1 MAAVLSVAIFFR
13 MKSMNKVLLTGVDG
27 FTGKYVEQ
35 ELNSRGYSVV
45 GLVHRNAN
53 QGQVACDLTDR
64 QAVIACLEQVQ
75 PNYIIHLAALSFV
88 GHADQKAFYDV
99 NVFGALN
106 LLEAAKELGLK
117 LEKVVFASSANIYG
131 NPEDVECIS
140 EVVPPSPVNH
150 YAMSKLAME
159 HMAKLWFSEY
169 PMIITRPF
177 NYTGPGQAEH
187 FLIPKIVS
195 HFKRNA
201 SEIEL
206 GNTDVSR
213 DFSDVRDIAL
223 AYANLLESD
232 AQSEIVNLCSGQV
245 TSLQAIISMM
255 EEIAGYKI
263 KVRVNPDFVRA
274 NEIKVLGGDN
284 TKLMS
289 LTGKAPS
296 IKIEKT
302 LADMYHA
309 D

>member
-1 MAAVLSVAIFFR
+1 
-13 MKSMNKVLLTGVDG
+13 MKKVLLTGADG
-27 FTGKYVEQ
+27 FTGKYVES
-35 ELNSRGYSVV
+35 ELLSRGYSVV
-45 GLVHRNAN
+45 GLVYREAKE
-53 QGQVACDLTDR
+53 GQVACDLTDR
-64 QAVIACLEQVQ
+64 KAVVECLKEVK
-75 PNYIIHLAALSFV
+75 PDYIIHLAALSFV

-106 LLEAAKELGLK
+106 LLEAAKELRLELK
-117 LEKVVFASSANIYG
+117 KVVFASSANIYG
-131 NPEDVECIS
+131 NPENVTRIS
-140 EVVPPSPVNH
+140 ESITPSPVNH

-159 HMAKLWFSEY
+159 HMARLWFSQY

-177 NYTGPGQAEH
+177 NYTGPGQAGQ

-195 HFKRNA
+195 HFQKKA

-245 TSLQAIISMM
+245 TSLQSIISMM
-255 EEIAGYKI
+255 EDIAGYNI
-263 KVRVNPDFVRA
+263 KVRVNPDFVRE
-274 NEIKVLGGDN
+274 NEIKILGGDN
-284 TKLMS
+284 TKLTS

-296 IKIEKT
+296 IMIEKT

-309 D
+309 K

>member
-1 MAAVLSVAIFFR
+1 
-13 MKSMNKVLLTGVDG
+13 MKKVLLTGVDG

-35 ELNSRGYSVV
+35 ELKSRGYSVV
-45 GLVHRNAN
+45 GVVYRKAAE
-53 QGQVACDLTDR
+53 GQVACDLTDLE
-64 QAVIACLEQVQ
+64 AVLECLHQVR
-75 PNYIIHLAALSFV
+75 PNYIVHLAALSFV
-88 GHADQKAFYDV
+88 GHTDQKAFYDV

-106 LLEAAKELGLK
+106 LLEAAKELGLQ
-117 LEKVVFASSANIYG
+117 LEKAVFASSANIYG
-131 NPEDVECIS
+131 NPEGVERIS
-140 EVVPPSPVNH
+140 ESVSPSPVNH

-159 HMAKLWFSEY
+159 HMAKLWFSEV

-177 NYTGPGQAEH
+177 NYTGPDQAEH

-195 HFKRNA
+195 HFKKNA

>member
-1 MAAVLSVAIFFR
+1 
-13 MKSMNKVLLTGVDG
+13 MKKVLLTGADG
-27 FTGKYVEQ
+27 FTGKYVES
-35 ELNSRGYSVV
+35 ELFSRGYSVV
-45 GLVHRNAN
+45 GLVYREAKE
-53 QGQVACDLTDR
+53 GQVACDLTDR
-64 QAVIACLEQVQ
+64 KAVVKCLKEVK
-75 PNYIIHLAALSFV
+75 PDYIIHLAALSFV

-106 LLEAAKELGLK
+106 LLEAAKELGLELK
-117 LEKVVFASSANIYG
+117 KVVLASSANIYG
-131 NPEDVECIS
+131 NPENVTRIS
-140 EVVPPSPVNH
+140 ESITPSPVNH

-159 HMAKLWFSEY
+159 HMARLWFSQY

-177 NYTGPGQAEH
+177 NYTGPGQAGQ

-195 HFKRNA
+195 HFQKKA

-245 TSLQAIISMM
+245 TSLQSIISMM
-255 EEIAGYKI
+255 EDIAGYSI
-263 KVRVNPDFVRA
+263 KVRVNPDFVRE

-284 TKLMS
+284 AKLTS

-296 IKIEKT
+296 IMIEKT

-309 D
+309 K

>member
-1 MAAVLSVAIFFR
+1 
-13 MKSMNKVLLTGVDG
+13 MKQVLLTGIDG
-27 FTGKYVEQ
+27 FTGKYVES
-35 ELNSRGYSVV
+35 ELTSRGYSVV
-45 GLVHRNAN
+45 GLVYREAKP
-53 QGQVACDLTDR
+53 GQVACDLTDR
-64 QAVIACLEQVQ
+64 NAVVECLKEVK
-75 PNYIIHLAALSFV
+75 PDYIIHLAALSFV
-88 GHADQKAFYDV
+88 GHTDQKAFYDV

-106 LLEAAKELGLK
+106 LLEAAKELELELK
-117 LEKVVFASSANIYG
+117 KVVFASSANIYG
-131 NPEDVECIS
+131 NPENVQRIS
-140 EVVPPSPVNH
+140 ESVSPSPVNH

-159 HMAKLWFSEY
+159 HMAKLWFSQY

-195 HFKRNA
+195 HFQKKA

-223 AYANLLESD
+223 AYVNLMESD
-232 AQSEIVNLCSGQV
+232 AESEIVNLCSGQV
-245 TSLQAIISMM
+245 TSLQSIISMM

-263 KVRVNPDFVRA
+263 QVRVNPDFVRD

-284 TKLMS
+284 TKLAS

-296 IKIEKT
+296 IKIEQT

-309 D
+309 K

>member
-1 MAAVLSVAIFFR
+1 
-13 MKSMNKVLLTGVDG
+13 MKKVLLTGADG
-27 FTGKYVEQ
+27 FTGKYVES
-35 ELNSRGYSVV
+35 ELLSRGYSVV
-45 GLVHRNAN
+45 GLVYRQAKE
-53 QGQVACDLTDR
+53 GQVACDLTDR
-64 QAVIACLEQVQ
+64 KAVVECLKEVK
-75 PNYIIHLAALSFV
+75 PDYIIHLAALSFV

-106 LLEAAKELGLK
+106 LLEAAKELGLELK
-117 LEKVVFASSANIYG
+117 KVVFASSANIYG
-131 NPEDVECIS
+131 NPENVTRIS
-140 EVVPPSPVNH
+140 ESITPSPVNH

-159 HMAKLWFSEY
+159 HMAKLWFSQY

-177 NYTGPGQAEH
+177 NYTGPGQAGQ

-195 HFKRNA
+195 HFQKKA

-245 TSLQAIISMM
+245 TSLQSIISMM
-255 EEIAGYKI
+255 EKIAGYDI
-263 KVRVNPDFVRA
+263 NVRVNPDFVRE
-274 NEIKVLGGDN
+274 NEIKILGGDN
-284 TKLMS
+284 TKLTS
-289 LTGKAPS
+289 LTGEAPS
-296 IKIEKT
+296 ITIEKT

-309 D
+309 K

>member
-1 MAAVLSVAIFFR
+1 
-13 MKSMNKVLLTGVDG
+13 MKKVLLTGVDG

-53 QGQVACDLTDR
+53 QDQVVCDLTDR
-64 QAVIACLEQVQ
+64 EAVLACLVQVQ

-106 LLEAAKELGLK
+106 LLEAAKELGLQ

-131 NPEDVECIS
+131 NPEGVERIS
-140 EVVPPSPVNH
+140 ESVSPSPVNH

-159 HMAKLWFSEY
+159 HMAKLWFGEV

-195 HFKRNA
+195 HFKRKA
-201 SEIEL
+201 TEIEL

-284 TKLMS
+284 SKLMS

>member
-1 MAAVLSVAIFFR
+1 
-13 MKSMNKVLLTGVDG
+13 MKKVLLTGVDG

-35 ELNSRGYSVV
+35 ELKSRGYSVV
-45 GLVHRNAN
+45 GVVYRKAAE
-53 QGQVACDLTDR
+53 GQVACDLTDLE
-64 QAVIACLEQVQ
+64 AVLECLHQVR
-75 PNYIIHLAALSFV
+75 PNYIVHLAALSFV
-88 GHADQKAFYDV
+88 GHTDQKAFYDV

-106 LLEAAKELGLK
+106 LLEAAKELGLQ
-117 LEKVVFASSANIYG
+117 LEKAVFASSANIYG
-131 NPEDVECIS
+131 NPEGVERIS
-140 EVVPPSPVNH
+140 ESVSPSPVNH

-159 HMAKLWFSEY
+159 HMAKLWFSEV

-177 NYTGPGQAEH
+177 NYTGPDQAEH

-195 HFKRNA
+195 HFKKNA

-289 LTGKAPS
+289 LTGKTPS
-296 IKIEKT
+296 IKIETT

>member
-1 MAAVLSVAIFFR
+1 
-13 MKSMNKVLLTGVDG
+13 MKKVLLTGADG
-27 FTGKYVEQ
+27 FTGKYVES
-35 ELNSRGYSVV
+35 ELLSRGYSVV
-45 GLVHRNAN
+45 GLVYREAKEA
-53 QGQVACDLTDR
+53 QVACDLTDR
-64 QAVIACLEQVQ
+64 KAVVECLKEVK
-75 PNYIIHLAALSFV
+75 PDYIIHLAALSFV

-106 LLEAAKELGLK
+106 LLEAAKELGLELK
-117 LEKVVFASSANIYG
+117 KVVFASSANIYG
-131 NPEDVECIS
+131 NPENVTRIS
-140 EVVPPSPVNH
+140 ESITPSPVNH

-159 HMAKLWFSEY
+159 HMAKLWFSQY

-177 NYTGPGQAEH
+177 NYTGPGQAGQ

-195 HFKRNA
+195 HFQKKA

-245 TSLQAIISMM
+245 TSLQSIISMM
-255 EEIAGYKI
+255 EDIAGYNI
-263 KVRVNPDFVRA
+263 TIRVNPDFVRE

-284 TKLMS
+284 AKLTS

-296 IKIEKT
+296 IMIEKT
-302 LADMYHA
+302 LTDMYHA
-309 D
+309 K